1 LQERSN
7 ACLRF
12 WIVRR
17 PWQECTD
24 APHALGLLRP
34 RRHRPRGRAA
44 DERDELAS
52 SHGAPASRRIK
63 APAGRL

>member
-17 PWQECTD
+17 PWQQHTD

-34 RRHRPRGRAA
+34 CRQRPHRRRAA
-44 DERDELAS
+44 EQCDDLA
-52 SHGAPASRRIK
+52 PFQVTE
-63 APAGRL
+63 